1 MKERKVKNKL
11 SKDLISLGWLNVLGL
26 LLLLM
31 LLFVLQCRVF
41 MVDNGGK
48 VGYLVFGEV
57 DLKVG
62 WWIEGWMW

>member
-11 SKDLISLGWLNVLGL
+11 NEDLLSLGWLNVLDL

-31 LLFVLQCRVF
+31 LPFVLQGWVF

-57 DLKVG
+57 D
-62 WWIEGWMW
+62 

>member
-11 SKDLISLGWLNVLGL
+11 SEDLLSLGWLNVLGL

-31 LLFVLQCRVF
+31 LPFVLQGWVF

-62 WWIEGWMW
+62 

>member
-11 SKDLISLGWLNVLGL
+11 SEDLISLGWLNVLGL

-31 LLFVLQCRVF
+31 LPFVLQGWVF

-48 VGYLVFGEV
+48 FGYLVFGEV

-62 WWIEGWMW
+62 